1 MFSQCTPLP
10 NFNSSSVDITKA
22 IDKTQGGYL
31 TMVFKPVK
39 YYKYYEHF
47 SDGVKVIPKSKD
59 MFEFV
64 TQDIYDEI
72 PNPDKDMLYFIIE

>member
-1 MFSQCTPLP
+1 MFYNCTQLP
-10 NFNSSSVDITKA
+10 NFDSSSVDKTKA
-22 IDKTQGGYL
+22 IDKSLGGYL

-39 YYKYYEHF
+39 YYNYYEHY

-64 TQDIYDEI
+64 TQDVYDLI
-72 PNPDKDMLYFIIE
+72 TSPDKDMLYFIIE

>member
-1 MFSQCTPLP
+1 
-10 NFNSSSVDITKA
+10 
-22 IDKTQGGYL
+22 
-31 TMVFKPVK
+31 MVFKPVK